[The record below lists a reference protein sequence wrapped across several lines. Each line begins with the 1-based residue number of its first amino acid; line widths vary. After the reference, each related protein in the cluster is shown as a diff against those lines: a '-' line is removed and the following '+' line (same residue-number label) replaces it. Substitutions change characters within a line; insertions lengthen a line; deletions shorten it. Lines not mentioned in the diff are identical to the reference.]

1 MKDYRFST
9 VFLLA
14 SLVRCANNRDMSQRA
29 LAPALVIA
37 MSAAVAT
44 PYAQPPATAS
54 QPSLVGAWTL
64 NKDLSDKPQDRSGGE
79 SRDDG
84 QNGRRG
90 GGGGGGGRRRGGGG
104 FGGGGFGGGGAA
116 GGNQE
121 DAQRLRN
128 ALRDEME
135 APDHLII
142 TQSAT
147 TVIMTT
153 ADGRTIRL
161 STDGKKIKD
170 ESTKVERKTAWAG
183 GKLVSEIEGLGR
195 SKITETYT
203 VDTEKHQLHVSLA
216 IDGPQRKT
224 TVNRVYDAD
233 PR

>member
-1 MKDYRFST
+1 MIH
-9 VFLLA
+9 
-14 SLVRCANNRDMSQRA
+14 RA
-29 LAPALVIA
+29 LAPAFVMV
-37 MSAAVAT
+37 MSTAIAT
-44 PYAQPPATAS
+44 PYAQTPAAAS

-64 NKDLSDKPQDRSGGE
+64 NKDLSDAAPGRSGGE
-79 SRDDG
+79 GGDDG
-84 QNGRRG
+84 QNGQNGRRN

-116 GGNQE
+116 GGAPAGNQE

-128 ALRDEME
+128 ALRDELE
-135 APDHLII
+135 APGHLII

-147 TVIMTT
+147 TVILTSG
-153 ADGRTIRL
+153 DGRTTRL

-170 ESTKVERKTAWAG
+170 ESTKVERKTAWDG
-183 GKLVSEIEGLGR
+183 GKLVSEIDGLGR
-195 SKITETYT
+195 NKITETYT
-203 VDTEKHQLHVSLA
+203 VDAEKKQLHVSLA

>member
-1 MKDYRFST
+1 MVHRY
-9 VFLLA
+9 
-14 SLVRCANNRDMSQRA
+14 LV
-29 LAPALVIA
+29 PALVIA
-37 MSAAVAT
+37 LSTAVAT
-44 PYAQPPATAS
+44 PYAQTSATAS

-79 SRDDG
+79 GREDG

-90 GGGGGGGRRRGGGG
+90 GGGGGGGGRRRGGGGG
-104 FGGGGFGGGGAA
+104 FGGGGAAGGGAA

-147 TVIMTT
+147 MVIMTT
-153 ADGRTIRL
+153 ADGRTTRL
-161 STDGKKIKD
+161 STDGKKVKD
-170 ESTKVERKTAWAG
+170 ESTKVERKTAWSG

-203 VDTEKHQLHVSLA
+203 VDTEKNQLHVSLA